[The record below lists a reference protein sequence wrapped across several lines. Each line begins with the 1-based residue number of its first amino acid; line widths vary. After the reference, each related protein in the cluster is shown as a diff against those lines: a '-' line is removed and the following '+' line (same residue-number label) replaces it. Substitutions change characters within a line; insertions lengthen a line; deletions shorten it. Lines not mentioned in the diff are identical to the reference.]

1 MNQLHRR
8 IEIALP
14 RHEVFAFFASAENLG
29 VITPPELDFRILTPL
44 PIEMREGATI
54 DYRIGLWGIPM
65 RWKTAITK
73 WNPPYDFTDVQLSGP
88 YRTWIHSHRFFESA
102 AGTLIVDHV
111 DYELPFGPLS
121 AIARPVVRRQL
132 DRIFDY
138 RSQRVR
144 ELLGERAPSAL
155 HAVKEHP

>member
-111 DYELPFGPLS
+111 DYELPFGPLG
-121 AIARPVVRRQL
+121 AIARPLVRRQL

-138 RSQRVR
+138 RSQRVLQ
-144 ELLGERAPSAL
+144 LLGERAPSGL
-155 HAVKEHP
+155 HAMEQHP